1 MSLYFGIDTEGII
14 PIVFI
19 YGLTIIQT
27 LPLGGE
33 FLPGSI
39 KVLGKNHSSQL
50 DLPAWLLFADWHYRK
65 EELRS
70 PSDGHQPDRL
80 HCQFVVSDKG
90 LGDGS

>member
-33 FLPGSI
+33 FLPGTI

-50 DLPAWLLFADWHYRK
+50 DLHHESAPDLLTFPHVGRGR
-65 EELRS
+65 LRS
-70 PSDGHQPDRL
+70 KWG
-80 HCQFVVSDKG
+80 KG
-90 LGDGS
+90 RFAALEKGRSR